1 MQLRYLT
8 FSDRG
13 EALATRLAAGLG
25 GTVSRCGRPLS
36 LAAWTQAAFAQ
47 AQGLVFVGAAG
58 IAVRA
63 IAPYLRSKTADPAV
77 VVMDE
82 CGQFAVPILSGHLGG
97 ANDLARALAAI
108 CGAVPVLTTA
118 TDVRG
123 VFAVDEWAKGQNC
136 WIANPERI
144 KTISA
149 AVLAGRTVRVYS
161 PWPIEGLPPAGVE
174 ETQDTA
180 ECDIRLALGPSDS
193 PCLSLVPRILTLGIG
208 CRRGTAQAALE
219 GSFQTLLAQS
229 GVHPRAISAAASIDR
244 KEREPGL
251 LAFCRAH
258 GWSCRFYSAA
268 QLAALPGEFTP
279 SEFVQSVTGVDNVCE
294 RSAVCASGG
303 GLYWRKCAGNGV
315 TLALAQA
322 PYTPNWRWQREDVS

>member
-1 MQLRYLT
+1 MRHP
-8 FSDRG
+8 
-13 EALATRLAAGLG
+13 AGA
-25 GTVSRCGRPLS
+25 GTVRFPLP
-36 LAAWTQAAFAQ
+36 LP
-47 AQGLVFVGAAG
+47 GAA
-58 IAVRA
+58 
-63 IAPYLRSKTADPAV
+63 DP
-77 VVMDE
+77 D
-82 CGQFAVPILSGHLGG
+82 SGDWLP
-97 ANDLARALAAI
+97 ARH
-108 CGAVPVLTTA
+108 
-118 TDVRG
+118 
-123 VFAVDEWAKGQNC
+123 
-136 WIANPERI
+136 
-144 KTISA
+144 S
-149 AVLAGRTVRVYS
+149 
-161 PWPIEGLPPAGVE
+161 
-174 ETQDTA
+174 
-180 ECDIRLALGPSDS
+180 
-193 PCLSLVPRILTLGIG
+193 
-208 CRRGTAQAALE
+208 ALE

-322 PYTPNWRWQREDVS
+322 PYTPNWRWQRDDVS